1 MAVLLAA
8 PALPQTQTPEAML
21 GAALH
26 QERVTG
32 NLQAAIDG
40 YRKVLAMKT
49 VPRSVAALAQYHIG
63 VCYEKLGNQEARKA
77 FENVVRNYADQ
88 KDLAAQA
95 RARLAAMG
103 GAGAGKETRARL
115 LWDGAAGDVWGVS
128 YDGRWISSPDPQ
140 TQDLVIRDLISGEQR
155 RVTNKGAKATAGV
168 VTSVV
173 SRDGSQIAFLWI
185 EGNDRRVSL
194 RTVRADGTG
203 ERVLLELEQHQH
215 QWMQPFGWSP
225 DGKWIAVRKGYSDT
239 GWRILLISAEDG
251 SERVL
256 VTREALRLAIPG
268 LMKFSPDGRWLAY
281 NAPSARGEAAI
292 HVVSLSASPAAPMET
307 AVDGRLIGWTPD
319 GTGILF
325 NRRQGDSREVY
336 LLPVSNGKAAGEPR
350 KIAAAQGF
358 RGYPLAVTANGA
370 LVYHTGT
377 SRSWDGVVSEF
388 DLNSNSIGK
397 AVISQPSTASG
408 WHGMGEGVRFSP
420 DGRRVLITLAQGH
433 LLMRSLEDGSES
445 RIAPQMKG
453 WSRVEWASDGASL
466 LISGAGLDGKM
477 GLHRVDVHSGAATL
491 VAAAEDG
498 LSTCFASFVPSPD
511 GKSAYCAVASG
522 ISVIDLGT
530 GNIRRSVL
538 ARTAYAVQDMRF
550 SHDGKKLALF
560 GGGAVDIVDLA
571 TGRFQ
576 EIVRA
581 PGNYLGGDWSPDDRF
596 LLTTWCAG
604 RYHSDMS
611 TELVKLP
618 VDGGPPS
625 RTALDGHYI
634 GLRLSPDGKRAAT
647 TRWGAEQRNQVWVLE
662 NFLPATVA
670 QKK

>member
-1 MAVLLAA
+1 MRRKHGLGLLMAVLLAA

-433 LLMRSLEDGSES
+433 LLMRSLD
-445 RIAPQMKG
+445 
-453 WSRVEWASDGASL
+453 
-466 LISGAGLDGKM
+466 
-477 GLHRVDVHSGAATL
+477 SGAATL

-530 GNIRRSVL
+530 GKVRRSVL